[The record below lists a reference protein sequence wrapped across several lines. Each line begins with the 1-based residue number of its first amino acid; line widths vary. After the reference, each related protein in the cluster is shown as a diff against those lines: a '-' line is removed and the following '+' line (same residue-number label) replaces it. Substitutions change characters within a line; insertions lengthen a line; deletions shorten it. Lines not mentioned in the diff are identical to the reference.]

1 MSFYDGL
8 ANHVVQDD
16 EEMPD
21 AGVELAGGEDFSDD
35 AYPSMLLDDMDDTA
49 PPQKKSKR
57 VSSKTDSHQNVAKSH
72 SLENDEELALAL
84 LNR

>member
-1 MSFYDGL
+1 
-8 ANHVVQDD
+8 
-16 EEMPD
+16 MPA
-21 AGVELAGGEDFSDD
+21 AGVELAGGDDFSDD
-35 AYPSMLLDDMDDTA
+35 GFPAIHLDDVDDIE

-57 VSSKTDSHQNVAKSH
+57 SSTKADARQTNASPH